1 VSSDEFNETS
11 SLSLSLSF
19 FKGCQEY
26 SNKQTNKKKK
36 QTKNQQQQQ
45 QNPEYFSQIMVRQ
58 LLQQFRKEQNES

>member
-1 VSSDEFNETS
+1 MPRVF
-11 SLSLSLSF
+11 
-19 FKGCQEY
+19 
-26 SNKQTNKKKK
+26 KQTNKQKKK